1 MNIRKHPIYYTTL
14 GFVGGLV
21 IAVSSY
27 AVAAMENTSVSST
40 PTTQQQSNTLPLD
53 EVQRF
58 SAALSEIKNYYV
70 KPISDE
76 QLFEYAIKGMVDSL
90 DPHSNYLDAADYKD
104 LTSLTTGEFGG
115 LGLEVTQFQGVIK
128 VITPIDDTPAFN
140 AGIKPGDLIISLD
153 NTPTDGMSL
162 KDAVDKMRGKTGTL
176 VSLVVIR
183 SGEKQPLT
191 FNIVRDEI
199 HVKSV
204 KAKMLENDYGYIRLV
219 QFQENSA
226 TELSAAIKSLQ
237 DQAGGH
243 LKGLV
248 LDLRNNPGGL
258 LDSAVAISDMFLD
271 SKTMGANKLIVY
283 TKGRVADAQISEN
296 ATPGDLL
303 NGAPMVVLI
312 NEGSAS
318 AAEILAGALQ
328 DHKRAIIVG
337 SKSFGKGSVQTVLPL
352 DNTTGIKIT
361 TALYFTP
368 DGRSIQ
374 ALGIKPDI
382 LVDQGLTVTKPKT
395 SNGFD
400 YSEANLTGHL
410 DNAQG
415 IITDSTSKAAAANQN
430 LAAEDYTLYEGL
442 NILKGMVVIN
452 AVDQKN

>member
-1 MNIRKHPIYYTTL
+1 MNIRKHPIYYATL
-14 GFVGGLV
+14 GFIGGLI

-27 AVAAMENTSVSST
+27 AVAAMETTNTT
-40 PTTQQQSNTLPLD
+40 TTQTTQQNNALPLD

-104 LTSLTTGEFGG
+104 LTSMTTGEFGG

-153 NTPTDGMSL
+153 GTPTDGMSL
-162 KDAVDKMRGKTGTL
+162 KEAVDKMRGKVGTI

-183 SGEKQPLT
+183 EGQKQPLT
-191 FNIVRDEI
+191 FNIVRAEI

-204 KAKMLENDYGYIRLV
+204 KAKMLDNGFGYIRLV

-226 TELSAAIKSLQ
+226 DELSAAIKSLQ

-271 SKTMGANKLIVY
+271 SNKMGTNKLIVY
-283 TKGRVADAQISEN
+283 TKGRVPDAQITED

-361 TALYFTP
+361 TALYYTP

-382 LVDQGLTVTKPKT
+382 IVDDDLTLSKPKT
-395 SNGFD
+395 SNEFD

-410 DNAQG
+410 ANGQG
-415 IITDSTSKAAAANQN
+415 IVTDNSTKTAAANQS

-442 NILKGMVVIN
+442 NILKSMVVVN
-452 AVDQKN
+452 AAKQKK